1 MPLPDRLFRV
11 FGELMFNI
19 FKKKKNIMEV
29 KMRKEQYQVPQVE
42 FVFRE
47 NGEFVTRT
55 SAELFD
61 GKRVVLFSLPGAFTP
76 TCSAYQLPG
85 FEEKYDDFVGSG
97 IDAIYCISVNDGF
110 VMNAW
115 GQDQNINNVK
125 LIPDGNAYFTRS
137 MGMLVNKSNLGFGSR
152 SWRYA
157 MVVDNGIIEKL
168 FVEAGQRDN
177 ANTDPYEATTPE
189 VVLDYVKST
198 VRETA
203 TV

>member
-1 MPLPDRLFRV
+1 
-11 FGELMFNI
+11 
-19 FKKKKNIMEV
+19 MEV
-29 KMRKEQYQVPQVE
+29 KMRKEDYQIPQVE

-47 NGEFVTRT
+47 NGEFVNRT
-55 SAELFD
+55 STELFD
-61 GKRVVLFSLPGAFTP
+61 GKRVVIFSLPGAFTP

-85 FEEKYDDFVGSG
+85 FEEKYEEFAALG
-97 IDAIYCISVNDGF
+97 IDAIYCVSVNDAF

-115 GQDQNINNVK
+115 EQDQNIEKVK

-157 MVVDNGIIEKL
+157 AVVDNGVIEKL
-168 FVEAGQRDN
+168 FVEDGQRDN
-177 ANTDPYEATTPE
+177 ADTDPYEETTPE
-189 VVLDYVKST
+189 VVLEYVKLT
-198 VRETA
+198 VKETA

>member
-1 MPLPDRLFRV
+1 M
-11 FGELMFNI
+11 I
-19 FKKKKNIMEV
+19 EV

-55 SAELFD
+55 TSDLFA
-61 GKRVVLFSLPGAFTP
+61 GKRVIIFSLPGAFTP

-85 FEEKYDDFVGSG
+85 FEDNYDEFAALG

-115 GQDQNINNVK
+115 AKDQGIEKVQ
-125 LIPDGNAYFTRS
+125 LVPDGNAHFTRA
-137 MGMLVNKSNLGFGSR
+137 MGQLVRKSNLGFGER

-157 MVVDNGIIEKL
+157 AVVDNEIIEKL
-168 FVEAGQRDN
+168 FEEPGRSDN
-177 ANTDPYEATTPE
+177 AADDPYGETTPE
-189 VVLDYVKST
+189 AVLEYVKSAST
-198 VRETA
+198 VTA
-203 TV
+203 

>member
-1 MPLPDRLFRV
+1 
-11 FGELMFNI
+11 
-19 FKKKKNIMEV
+19 
-29 KMRKEQYQVPQVE
+29 MRKEDFQVPQVS

-55 SAELFD
+55 TSELFD
-61 GKRVVLFSLPGAFTP
+61 NKRVVIFSLPGAFTP

-85 FEEKYDDFVGSG
+85 FEENYDEFTSLG
-97 IDAIYCISVNDGF
+97 IDAIYCLSVNDGF

-115 GQDQNINNVK
+115 AQDQNIEKVK

-137 MGMLVNKSNLGFGSR
+137 MGYLVNKSNLGFGQR

-157 MVVDNGIIEKL
+157 AVVDNGIIEKL
-168 FVEAGQRDN
+168 FLEDGFRDN
-177 ANTDPYEATTPE
+177 ADTDPYEVSTPE
-189 VVLDYVKST
+189 NVLEYVKST

-203 TV
+203 PV

>member
-1 MPLPDRLFRV
+1 
-11 FGELMFNI
+11 
-19 FKKKKNIMEV
+19 
-29 KMRKEQYQVPQVE
+29 MRKEGYQVPQVE

-47 NGEFVTRT
+47 NGEFVNRT

-61 GKRVVLFSLPGAFTP
+61 GKRVVIFSLPGAFTP

-85 FEEKYDDFVGSG
+85 FEEKYEEFAALG
-97 IDAIYCISVNDGF
+97 IDAIYCVSVNDGF

-115 GQDQNINNVK
+115 AQDQNIEKVK

-137 MGMLVNKSNLGFGSR
+137 MGYFVSKSNLGFGDR

-157 MVVDNGIIEKL
+157 AVVDNGIIEKL
-168 FVEAGQRDN
+168 FVEDGQRDN
-177 ANTDPYEATTPE
+177 ADTDPYEASTPE
-189 VVLDYVKST
+189 AVFEYVKSS

-203 TV
+203 QV